1 MEDVKFQVLMS
12 SKESAYNPGIF
23 SKEQLF
29 FVTTSHPPAYNPDS
43 DDVFG
48 KQL

>member
-1 MEDVKFQVLMS
+1 MS
-12 SKESAYNPGIF
+12 SKESASNPCIY

-29 FVTTSHPPAYNPDS
+29 FMTTSQPPAYNPDS
-43 DDVFG
+43 DDLFG